1 MSKITFEEIAKTLT
15 FGFDYSF
22 LEEGKDDAELAE
34 IAEKRGLSLPCNDL
48 AIFKGKFAFTD
59 RTNLNGCSLPK
70 EEVTKSLHTLIGKAI
85 DFDHIR
91 ERIVGFWI
99 DAEVIADTIYAYGAF
114 FKANLAED
122 YMLIKELMDQKNLGI
137 SFEAYG
143 TREFKDNGTYDL
155 NDIEW
160 AGGALLINTEP
171 AFPGA
176 GVTELAS
183 KRQRVLEFA
192 STMTEPETYIKSNEA
207 RKIEKAR
214 LYVEDMDAIM
224 RMLYE
229 VKCPMCKSIG
239 YLDVNEINFQT
250 NTSECTCWMC
260 NANLAVDMTP
270 KSTMMLPDKEKS
282 SRKLIKVVQKEI
294 KKSSEEMKKEES
306 EMSEVKKDAPS
317 ITKAEEKIEKPAE
330 VEAVVTEEK
339 VTIAEAIADAEEEI
353 KAEEKEEVTEV
364 KPEEVVPEEKVPA
377 EEKVAEEVKPEEVKP
392 DGEDKVEPV
401 VVSAEEV
408 TTLKNK
414 ILELEQKLTKAR
426 DEGKVIGERKMF
438 LADYAK
444 DMTDDDILDDDKYDN
459 ASLRKKVAELE
470 ANRNVEVSHVVKV
483 EETLEIGSKDKE
495 ISSEIDE
502 YAKKVRKRAFNL

>member
-1 MSKITFEEIAKTLT
+1 MSKISFEEIAKTLT

-22 LEEGKDDAELAE
+22 LEVGKDDQELAK
-34 IAEKRGLSLPCNDL
+34 IAEKRGLHLPCNDL

-91 ERIVGFWI
+91 ERIVGFWL

-122 YMLIKELMDQKNLGI
+122 YTLVKSLMDSNNLGI

-143 TREFKDNGTYDL
+143 NREFKDDGSYDL

-176 GVTELAS
+176 GVLEMS
-183 KRQRVLEFA
+183 QKRVLEFA
-192 STMTEPETYIKSNEA
+192 NTMTEPTTYIKSNEA
-207 RKIEKAR
+207 RKVEKSR
-214 LYVEDMDAIM
+214 LYVEDMESIM

-229 VKCPMCKSIG
+229 VQCPMCKSIG
-239 YLDVNEINFQT
+239 SFDVNEIDFKT

-260 NANLAVDMTP
+260 NANLAVEMTP
-270 KSTMMLPDKEKS
+270 KSTMMLPDKEHS
-282 SRKLIKVVQKEI
+282 SRTLIKVV
-294 KKSSEEMKKEES
+294 KKSSEQMKKEES

-317 ITKAEEKIEKPAE
+317 IANAEEKPVEKPVEKTAK
-330 VEAVVTEEK
+330 VEAVVEEEK
-339 VTIAEAIADAEEEI
+339 VTIAEAIAEAEAEI
-353 KAEEKEEVTEV
+353 ETEEEVTEV
-364 KPEEVVPEEKVPA
+364 EPEVKVETEEVVPEEVVPEV
-377 EEKVAEEVKPEEVKP
+377 V
-392 DGEDKVEPV
+392 DKVEPV
-401 VVSAEEV
+401 VVSTEEV
-408 TTLKNK
+408 ATLKNK

-426 DEGKVIGERKMF
+426 DEGKVIGKRKMF

-444 DMTDDDILDDDKYDN
+444 DMTDDDILDDVKYDN

-470 ANRNVEVSHVVKV
+470 ANQNVEVSNVKKDV
-483 EETLEIGSKDKE
+483 ALEIGSKDNKPT
-495 ISSEIDE
+495 SEIDE